1 MDSINYYMSAVCSI
15 GGRRLLCLPRYLF
28 VFQMSFKSKL
38 LLLIS
43 IVLGYLLS
51 YAIIYVFAAGFNFW
65 GTSDVT
71 KSGQVSRDVGFNC
84 HVALLA
90 SIYHAVKYMT
100 AFCFGSSA
108 LRTSMTS

>member
-1 MDSINYYMSAVCSI
+1 MFDWGTPALV
-15 GGRRLLCLPRYLF
+15 PAARYLF
-28 VFQMSFKSKL
+28 VFQMSLKSKL

-51 YAIIYVFAAGFNFW
+51 YAIIYVFAAGWNFL

-71 KSGQVSRDVGFNC
+71 KSGQVSRDVGSDC

-100 AFCFGSSA
+100 AF
-108 LRTSMTS
+108 LDPVLY